1 MSKRTAFLSYEQSEL
16 DGLSRRPWTLA
27 VHTDF
32 ITLLYR
38 LYLYLLLF
46 QEDNLLRRLVEE
58 DRVVKWC
65 DVSAHFS
72 GRTGKQCSERSATC
86 CSSALQRSENHP
98 QVSPPPEPGRRQGPV
113 DGGGGHGA
121 RLCAEQDWQPVET
134 DVRRTADCGPHLVSV
149 GIGSSRL

>member
-27 VHTDF
+27 VQTDF

-72 GRTGKQCSERSATC
+72 GRTGKQCSERSAAR
-86 CSSALQRSENHP
+86 CSSALQSLKITPRYHHHL
-98 QVSPPPEPGRRQGPV
+98 SPDVVKDPWT
-113 DGGGGHGA
+113 
-121 RLCAEQDWQPVET
+121 AEEDMALAYAQNK
-134 DVRRTADCGPHLVSV
+134 
-149 GIGSSRL
+149 IGNQWKQM